1 MHAQARACRLAA
13 ALVLLAY
20 SARASGRLV
29 YVPLYSRRRCL
40 NCAPSASGGLHEG
53 KTKEARG
60 ATIILVH
67 MQAPAVC
74 DFPCTRS
81 IPCM

>member
-13 ALVLLAY
+13 ALILLAY

-40 NCAPSASGGLHEG
+40 NGAPSASGLHEG
-53 KTKEARG
+53 KTNEARG

-67 MQAPAVC
+67 RRLHAVC